1 MMRLIIGSSL
11 RFRYLVLA
19 LGVVLTWFGLA
30 RLRDVPVDVF
40 PEFAPPRVE
49 IQTICLGLS
58 SAEVEQLVTVPLENA
73 LNRVPDIEVMRSKSV
88 SQLSSILL
96 IFKSGVDGMRAR
108 QLVSER
114 MALARS
120 EKPPVGRSPVMMPPL
135 STTL

>member
-11 RFRYLVLA
+11 HFRYLVLA

-58 SAEVEQLVTVPLENA
+58 SAEVEQLVEPGLGDELQPLGLGHATELTANQA
-73 LNRVPDIEVMRSKSV
+73 D
-88 SQLSSILL
+88 
-96 IFKSGVDGMRAR
+96 
-108 QLVSER
+108 LVIR
-114 MALARS
+114 
-120 EKPPVGRSPVMMPPL
+120 
-135 STTL
+135 

>member
-49 IQTICLGLS
+49 I
-58 SAEVEQLVTVPLENA
+58 
-73 LNRVPDIEVMRSKSV
+73 
-88 SQLSSILL
+88 
-96 IFKSGVDGMRAR
+96 
-108 QLVSER
+108 
-114 MALARS
+114 
-120 EKPPVGRSPVMMPPL
+120 
-135 STTL
+135 

>member
-49 IQTICLGLS
+49 IQTHLS
-58 SAEVEQLVTVPLENA
+58 WAFV
-73 LNRVPDIEVMRSKSV
+73 RRS
-88 SQLSSILL
+88 
-96 IFKSGVDGMRAR
+96 RATW
-108 QLVSER
+108 
-114 MALARS
+114 
-120 EKPPVGRSPVMMPPL
+120 SPCRWK
-135 STTL
+135 TR

>member
-19 LGVVLTWFGLA
+19 LGVVLTWFGVA

-58 SAEVEQLVTVPLENA
+58 SAEVEQLVTVPLANE
-73 LNRVPDIEVMRSKSV
+73 LNGVPDIDVMCSKSEA
-88 SQLSSILL
+88 QLSSIRC
-96 IFKSGVDGMRAR
+96 FF
-108 QLVSER
+108 
-114 MALARS
+114 
-120 EKPPVGRSPVMMPPL
+120 
-135 STTL
+135 TTTAV

>member
-19 LGVVLTWFGLA
+19 LGVVLTWFGLV

-58 SAEVEQLVTVPLENA
+58 SAEVEQLA
-73 LNRVPDIEVMRSKSV
+73 LGMGGESGSDNCACLISARA
-88 SQLSSILL
+88 SSI
-96 IFKSGVDGMRAR
+96 RA
-108 QLVSER
+108 
-114 MALARS
+114 MAKNHHA
-120 EKPPVGRSPVMMPPL
+120 
-135 STTL
+135 